1 MIDIK
6 ELFTRIYNKIYISW
20 YKKRMGSCGDN
31 VYFSPLDSVFSY
43 ENLYVGN
50 NVCIGYHADFISTR
64 SKIIINDHVIFGP
77 NVSIR
82 GGDHRTD
89 IVGCFIDEIKDCDK
103 LPENDADVIFEGDNW
118 IGMNS
123 IILKGVTIG
132 RGCIVAAGAV
142 VSRDTPPYS
151 IVGGVPAKV
160 LKMRFTEE
168 QIEEHEK
175 ILYENE
181 IDL

>member
-6 ELFTRIYNKIYISW
+6 ELFTRIYNKIYVPW

-31 VYFSPLDSVFSY
+31 VYFSPFDSVFSY

-64 SKIIINDHVIFGP
+64 RKIIINDHVIFGP

-82 GGDHRTD
+82 GGNHPDIAHRAFSSMKLK
-89 IVGCFIDEIKDCDK
+89 IVTTSRY
-103 LPENDADVIFEGDNW
+103 DADVIFKGYNL

-123 IILKGVTIG
+123 IIPKGVTIG

-142 VSRDTPPYS
+142 VTKSTLPYS
-151 IVGGVPAKV
+151 IVGGAPARI
-160 LKMRFTEE
+160 LKMRFTQE
-168 QIEEHEK
+168 QIEKHEIK
-175 ILYENE
+175 LYK
-181 IDL
+181 

>member
-1 MIDIK
+1 
-6 ELFTRIYNKIYISW
+6 
-20 YKKRMGSCGDN
+20 MGSCGD
-31 VYFSPLDSVFSY
+31 YFSPLDSVFSY